1 MLKHHSKDEFLALQ
15 NLHRNK
21 NFVIQK
27 SDKDKS
33 LVIVDK
39 ADYLDKME
47 DLLNNTQKFE
57 KLNLKNDAY
66 LPSLPDLP
74 GVSQLKQR
82 SPCLTILACFLPGY
96 TEPLFYFCLRSRL
109 KIKIARFNVAILKF
123 LGR

>member
-47 DLLNNTQKFE
+47 NLLNNTQKFE

-66 LPSLPDLP
+66 LPSLPDLL
-74 GVSQLKQR
+74 GVS
-82 SPCLTILACFLPGY
+82 
-96 TEPLFYFCLRSRL
+96 RL
-109 KIKIARFNVAILKF
+109 QQ
-123 LGR
+123 

>member
-47 DLLNNTQKFE
+47 NLLNNTQKFE
-57 KLNLKNDAY
+57 KLNLKNDVY

-74 GVSQLKQR
+74 GVS
-82 SPCLTILACFLPGY
+82 
-96 TEPLFYFCLRSRL
+96 
-109 KIKIARFNVAILKF
+109 
-123 LGR
+123 